1 MTFVVLWGGAYCVKN
16 IIDIWDLSFLD
27 CCTVWFTE
35 VQEDCPRKAENKLQ
49 RYSTSSSENG
59 RLCRIHIIMCS
70 VIWFELSDRRATPP
84 NVVKEVTQNARSS
97 PLRIWAWDQA
107 LHCKLEPIV
116 APPSQSSRA
125 WGTPGATRAIVPARG
140 VVLVFTA
147 WMERGEGAGTS
158 LFLTEPLNTT

>member
-1 MTFVVLWGGAYCVKN
+1 MGWGLLCKECHWHLRFELFRLLHGLQTPRKAVK
-16 IIDIWDLSFLD
+16 S
-27 CCTVWFTE
+27 
-35 VQEDCPRKAENKLQ
+35 PRKAENKLQ

-59 RLCRIHIIMCS
+59 CLCRTHIIMRS